1 MEAVI
6 LPNLFKGTQQEEITA
21 FYDLE
26 HPSNDPNNWEQKRNG
41 IWEKTYCNVAK
52 MMQMFL
58 QNGNYAGNQILSENS
73 LRLFNKC
80 YYCSDGNRRGVGFD
94 KPQLKLKGP
103 TCNCLSMMSFGH
115 TGWTG
120 TIAWADPDTEIV
132 YVFLSNR
139 SYPDGEMAINSRLVK
154 ENIRSE
160 IQKVIYESII
170 D

>member
-1 MEAVI
+1 M
-6 LPNLFKGTQQEEITA
+6 
-21 FYDLE
+21 
-26 HPSNDPNNWEQKRNG
+26 
-41 IWEKTYCNVAK
+41 
-52 MMQMFL
+52 
-58 QNGNYAGNQILSENS
+58 
-73 LRLFNKC
+73 
-80 YYCSDGNRRGVGFD
+80 GFD

-103 TCNCLSMMSFGH
+103 TSNCISMSSFGH